1 MLIVGWDDTFS
12 RTNFGGPETE
22 LPENDGAWLVKNS
35 WGANWGESGYFWLS
49 YEDHSAIY
57 GATLKLESKDNY
69 TGNYQFDTMG

>member
-1 MLIVGWDDTFS
+1 M
-12 RTNFGGPETE
+12 
-22 LPENDGAWLVKNS
+22 KNS